1 MQIYAEA
8 ESNASL
14 VAIAEAIQYIW
25 RQPNNAEAESNA
37 TESNASVVAIA
48 EAIQYMWRQPNN
60 AEAESNASVVA
71 IAEAIQYMWRQHL
84 CGVIGQNV
92 QADCQIPQGESD
104 DSA

>member
-8 ESNASL
+8 
-14 VAIAEAIQYIW
+14 
-25 RQPNNAEAESNA
+25 
-37 TESNASVVAIA
+37 ESNASVVAIA

-71 IAEAIQYMWRQHL
+71 IAEAQQYMWRKCL
-84 CGVIGQNV
+84 FMWRSGQNV
-92 QADCQIPQGESD
+92 QADCQIPQDESD

>member
-14 VAIAEAIQYIW
+14 
-25 RQPNNAEAESNA
+25 
-37 TESNASVVAIA
+37 VAIA

-71 IAEAIQYMWRQHL
+71 IAEAIQSIQYMWRQPNNAEAESNASVVAIAEAIQYMWRQRL

>member
-8 ESNASL
+8 ESNASV
-14 VAIAEAIQYIW
+14 VAIAEAIQYMW
-25 RQPNNAEAESNA
+25 P
-37 TESNASVVAIA
+37 
-48 EAIQYMWRQPNN
+48 IQYMWRQPNN

-84 CGVIGQNV
+84 CGVSGQNV

>member
-14 VAIAEAIQYIW
+14 VAIAEAIQYMW
-25 RQPNNAEAESNA
+25 RQPNNAEA
-37 TESNASVVAIA
+37 ESNASVVAIA